1 VTPPAGL
8 IFDLDSFAVHD
19 GPGIR
24 LAVYLKGCPLRCAW
38 CHSPE
43 SQSPRP
49 ELAFLA
55 DRCSRCG
62 ACVEACPIDAQR
74 LGGGERAIDLGRCTA
89 CGRCASACPT
99 RALEIRGQ
107 WVSAEEIVARAARLV
122 PFFRHTGG
130 GLTLTGGEVLR
141 QVEFA
146 EAVLSGCRSQGI
158 HTAIET
164 SGAGPWDDLARLL
177 AHTDLVL
184 YDLKLIGNS
193 VHRRWTGVPNDLI
206 LANARRLAGREV
218 RVRVPLIPGITDTR
232 RNLRAVFR
240 FMAEAGLRQAILL
253 PLNPSTAAK
262 YEWLGRSAPALGEP
276 QRPAELQA
284 MLDLAGAYGVV
295 ASVG

>member
-1 VTPPAGL
+1 MTPPEGL

-49 ELAFLA
+49 ELILLA
-55 DRCSRCG
+55 DRCVRCG
-62 ACVEACPIDAQR
+62 GCVRACPEEAQC
-74 LGGGERAIDLGRCTA
+74 LEDGERAIERGACLA
-89 CGRCASACPT
+89 CGRCAEACPT
-99 RALEIRGQ
+99 AALQAKGHR
-107 WVSAEEIVARAARLV
+107 VSAEEIVARAARLKA
-122 PFFRHTGG
+122 FFRHSGG
-130 GLTLTGGEVLR
+130 GVTLTGGEVLQ

-146 EAVLSGCRSQGI
+146 EAVLRGCRAEGI

-164 SGAGPWDDLARLL
+164 SGAGPWDDLERLL

-184 YDLKLIGNS
+184 YDLKLMGPRL
-193 VHRRWTGVPNDLI
+193 HRRWTGAPNDVI

-218 RVRVPLIPGITDTR
+218 HVRVPLIPGITDTR
-232 RNLRAVFR
+232 RNLRAIFA
-240 FMAEAGLRQAILL
+240 FMVETGLRQAVLL

-262 YEWLGRSAPALGEP
+262 YEWLGRSPLPLPPP
-276 QRPAELQA
+276 QRPAELRA
-284 MLDLAGAYGVV
+284 LIELARVCGVE
-295 ASVG
+295 ASIG